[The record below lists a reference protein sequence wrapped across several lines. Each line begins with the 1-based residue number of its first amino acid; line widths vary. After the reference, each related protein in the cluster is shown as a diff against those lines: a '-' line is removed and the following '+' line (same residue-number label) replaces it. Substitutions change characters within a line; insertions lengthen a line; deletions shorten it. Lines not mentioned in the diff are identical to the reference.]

1 MGSFPPRKLLVYIWQ
16 ECKNCLGGERGSVNS
31 VKFQFCFIYSP
42 LRLQEI
48 ALLAF
53 PDNKQKYKGQSWYHD
68 INPCRHQPSRLIQAT
83 ASPQINYYFFQQ
95 DMFFLSCFF
104 VPLWFSQLVQC
115 YLDVAKVFTPFTLLA
130 QTSFDGRGCI
140 AHHLN
145 WFHITPYSIF
155 YSIYIISGLRFQ

>member
-68 INPCRHQPSRLIQAT
+68 INPCRHQPSCLIQAT

-104 VPLWFSQLVQC
+104 CPIV
-115 YLDVAKVFTPFTLLA
+115 VFTIGPML
-130 QTSFDGRGCI
+130 SGCCQ
-140 AHHLN
+140 
-145 WFHITPYSIF
+145 SF
-155 YSIYIISGLRFQ
+155 YSVHFTGTNFLWWKRMYLSSFKLISYFRLLGMS

>member
-95 DMFFLSCFF
+95 DMFIFSLFLPHPGFHNWSNVIWMLPKFLLSSLYW
-104 VPLWFSQLVQC
+104 VTTHKLPLMEE
-115 YLDVAKVFTPFTLLA
+115 DVSL
-130 QTSFDGRGCI
+130 
-140 AHHLN
+140 
-145 WFHITPYSIF
+145 
-155 YSIYIISGLRFQ
+155 II